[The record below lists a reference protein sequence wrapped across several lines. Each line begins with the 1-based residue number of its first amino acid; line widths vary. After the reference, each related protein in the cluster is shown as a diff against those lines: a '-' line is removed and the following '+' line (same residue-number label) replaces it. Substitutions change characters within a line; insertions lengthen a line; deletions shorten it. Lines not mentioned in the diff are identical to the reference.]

1 MELWIEVLGS
11 QYAFRKSV
19 RLWERER
26 ERERESIVVG
36 TFYSVYGT
44 YNIDCELDI

>member
-1 MELWIEVLGS
+1 MH
-11 QYAFRKSV
+11 SV
-19 RLWERER
+19 NQFDYERER